1 MCPAKVVLRGLSPF
15 FQAALVIFLR
25 PYRYMSSDNAEIQ
38 EIREENDELQDEEQ
52 FEKSDAFENYMLIR
66 LPEWLGGGKDDA
78 SAFRSYHAVSLSDNC
93 MSRYWPS

>member
-1 MCPAKVVLRGLSPF
+1 MASLGSESDVLLT
-15 FQAALVIFLR
+15 L
-25 PYRYMSSDNAEIQ
+25 DKK
-38 EIREENDELQDEEQ
+38 ELER

-78 SAFRSYHAVSLSDNC
+78 SAFRSYHAVSLSANC